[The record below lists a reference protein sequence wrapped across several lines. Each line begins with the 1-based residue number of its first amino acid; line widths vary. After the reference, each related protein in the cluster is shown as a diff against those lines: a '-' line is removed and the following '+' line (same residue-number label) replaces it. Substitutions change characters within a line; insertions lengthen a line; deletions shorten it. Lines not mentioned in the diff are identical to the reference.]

1 MAGFQRY
8 RSDGRYPGAARRWT
22 AHADQPTR
30 REASSVAG
38 GLMVGRTCLKLAKI
52 QGAAT
57 RNEHGSA
64 GGEAVSKAGLVN
76 TRPGP
81 LDQPTDKEIHRKARN
96 RKNRICA
103 MPAEAPAMPL
113 KPSTPAM

>member
-64 GGEAVSKAGLVN
+64 RGEAVSKAGLGHN
-76 TRPGP
+76 RSGP
-81 LDQPTDKEIHRKARN
+81 PDQADDQRN
-96 RKNRICA
+96 HQEGQEQEEQNLRDA
-103 MPAEAPAMPL
+103 
-113 KPSTPAM
+113 